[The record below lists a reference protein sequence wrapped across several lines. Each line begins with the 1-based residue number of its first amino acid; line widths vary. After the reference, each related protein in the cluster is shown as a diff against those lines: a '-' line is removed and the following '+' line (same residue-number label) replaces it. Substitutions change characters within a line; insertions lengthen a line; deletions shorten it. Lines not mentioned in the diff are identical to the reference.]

1 MAFVVLQTFKNAMQ
15 NNKRT
20 LVILILGLLS
30 ALGPF
35 SIDLY
40 LPGFP
45 EIARDLNSTTGR
57 VALSLSSYFIG
68 VSIGQMIYGP
78 LLDRFGRR
86 IPLLIGLFIYLF
98 ASVYIVYVTS
108 VDSLI
113 LTRFVQALGG
123 CAGMVAG
130 RALVR
135 DLFPVT
141 ETAKIFSL
149 LMLVIAVSPIVAPTL
164 GGFATAHWGWHSIFI
179 ILAVLAVINILLV
192 YFWLPLGAP
201 PDTTKSLKPR
211 PIINSFWNVLKTPQF
226 YTYTLT
232 GSFAASGLY
241 AYIAGSPHVFMELYG
256 VSEKQYGWI
265 FGIIAMGLVIASQVN
280 TVLLKKYTSQKIV
293 KVTLI
298 CQVII
303 GALLLL
309 GTVFNLIEMYSMIV
323 LVFLFLSTQGFA
335 FPNTSALSLAP
346 FEKSAGTASALMG
359 ALQLGIGAMITALV
373 SMMSNE
379 TPLPMTG
386 IMFSC
391 AIVSVSMLYWGNRRI
406 KGLEGVSRSE
416 ID

>member
-1 MAFVVLQTFKNAMQ
+1 MQ
-15 NNKRT
+15 NKKRN
-20 LVILILGLLS
+20 LIILILGLLS

-45 EIARDLNSTTGR
+45 EIARDLNSTTGQ

-86 IPLLIGLFIYLF
+86 TPLLIGLIIYLF
-98 ASVYIVYVTS
+98 ASVFIVYVTS

-113 LTRFVQALGG
+113 LARFVQALGG
-123 CAGMVAG
+123 CAGMVAA

-135 DLFPVT
+135 DLFPVS
-141 ETAKIFSL
+141 EIAKIFSL
-149 LMLVIAVSPIVAPTL
+149 LMLVIAVSPIVAPTI
-164 GGFATAHWGWHSIFI
+164 GGFAAAHWGWHSIFI
-179 ILAVLAVINILLV
+179 ILSVLAALNILLV

-201 PDTTKSLKPR
+201 PDTTMSLKPK
-211 PIINSFWNVLKTPQF
+211 PIITSFWTVFKTPQF

-265 FGIIAMGLVIASQVN
+265 FGIIALGLVTASQVN
-280 TVLLKKYTSQKIV
+280 TVLLKKYSSQQIV
-293 KVTLI
+293 KVALI
-298 CQVII
+298 CQVVA
-303 GALLLL
+303 GSLLFFGSL
-309 GTVFNLIEMYSMIV
+309 FHLIEMYSMIV
-323 LVFLFLSTQGFA
+323 LAFLFLSTQGFA

-346 FEKSAGTASALMG
+346 FEKNAGTASALMG
-359 ALQLGIGAMITALV
+359 ALQLGIGALITALV
-373 SMMSNE
+373 SMLSDD

-386 IMFSC
+386 IMFLC
-391 AIVSVSMLYWGNRRI
+391 AVASLAILFWGNRRRT
-406 KGLEGVSRSE
+406 E
-416 ID
+416 D

>member
-1 MAFVVLQTFKNAMQ
+1 MQ
-15 NNKRT
+15 QKKRT

-45 EIARDLNSTTGR
+45 EIARDLNTTTGE

-86 IPLLIGLFIYLF
+86 TPLLIGLFIYLF
-98 ASVYIVYVTS
+98 TSIYIVYITS

-113 LTRFVQALGG
+113 LVRFIQALGG
-123 CAGMVAG
+123 CAGMVAA

-135 DLFPVT
+135 DLFPVS
-141 ETAKIFSL
+141 EIAKIFSL

-164 GGFATAHWGWHSIFI
+164 GGFATAYWGWHSIFI
-179 ILAVLAVINILLV
+179 ILAVLAAINIILV
-192 YFWLPLGAP
+192 YFWLPLGAR
-201 PDTTKSLKPR
+201 PDTSMSLKPKA
-211 PIINSFWNVLKTPQF
+211 ISSKFWNVFKTPQF

-232 GSFAASGLY
+232 GAFAASGLY
-241 AYIAGSPHVFMELYG
+241 TYIAGSPHVFMELYG

-280 TVLLKKYTSQKIV
+280 TFLLRKYSSQKIV
-293 KVTLI
+293 RVTLI
-298 CQVII
+298 CQVFA
-303 GALLLL
+303 GALLFL
-309 GTVFNLIEMYSMIV
+309 GTVFKLVDMYAMIV

-335 FPNTSALSLAP
+335 FPNTSALSLVP
-346 FEKSAGTASALMG
+346 FEKNAGTASALMG

-373 SMMSNE
+373 SVLSND

-386 IMFSC
+386 IMFLC
-391 AIVSVSMLYWGNRRI
+391 ALTSLTMLYWGNRKI
-406 KGLEGVSRSE
+406 KNLEEVVVS
-416 ID
+416 

>member
-1 MAFVVLQTFKNAMQ
+1 MQ
-15 NNKRT
+15 KKKRT

-45 EIARDLNSTTGR
+45 EIARDLNTTTGE

-86 IPLLIGLFIYLF
+86 TPLLIGLFIYLF
-98 ASVYIVYVTS
+98 TSIYIVYITS

-113 LTRFVQALGG
+113 LVRFIQALGG
-123 CAGMVAG
+123 CAGMVAA

-135 DLFPVT
+135 DLFPVS
-141 ETAKIFSL
+141 EIAKVFSL

-164 GGFATAHWGWHSIFI
+164 GGFATAYWGWHSIFI
-179 ILAVLAVINILLV
+179 ILAVLAAINIILV

-201 PDTTKSLKPR
+201 PDTSMSLKPKS
-211 PIINSFWNVLKTPQF
+211 ISSKFWNVFKTPQF

-232 GSFAASGLY
+232 GAFAASGLY
-241 AYIAGSPHVFMELYG
+241 TYIAGSPHVFMELYG

-280 TVLLKKYTSQKIV
+280 TFLLRKYSSQKIV

-298 CQVII
+298 CQVIA
-303 GALLLL
+303 GALLFF
-309 GTVFNLIEMYSMIV
+309 GTVFKLVDMYAMIV

-346 FEKSAGTASALMG
+346 FEKNAGTASALMG
-359 ALQLGIGAMITALV
+359 ALQLGIGALITALV
-373 SMMSNE
+373 SVLSND

-386 IMFSC
+386 IMFLC
-391 AIVSVSMLYWGNRRI
+391 ALTSLSMLYWGNRKI
-406 KGLEGVSRSE
+406 KNLEEVVVS
-416 ID
+416 

>member
-1 MAFVVLQTFKNAMQ
+1 MQ
-15 NNKRT
+15 KKKRN
-20 LVILILGLLS
+20 LIILILGLLS

-57 VALSLSSYFIG
+57 VALSLSSYFVG
-68 VSIGQMIYGP
+68 VSLGQMIYGP

-86 IPLLIGLFIYLF
+86 TPLLVGLFIYLF
-98 ASVYIVYVTS
+98 ASVYMVYVTS

-113 LTRFVQALGG
+113 LARFIQALGG
-123 CAGMVAG
+123 CAGMVAA

-179 ILAVLAVINILLV
+179 ILAALVALNILLV

-201 PDTTKSLKPR
+201 PDTTMSLKPK
-211 PIINSFWNVLKTPQF
+211 PIMTKFWNVFKTPQF

-265 FGIIAMGLVIASQVN
+265 FGIIAMGLVTASQVN
-280 TVLLKKYTSQKIV
+280 TFMLKKYTSQQIV
-293 KVTLI
+293 KVTLL
-298 CQVII
+298 CQVVA
-303 GALLLL
+303 GALLFF
-309 GTVFNLIEMYSMIV
+309 GTIFHLIEMYSMIV

-359 ALQLGIGAMITALV
+359 ALQLGIGAIITALV
-373 SMMSNE
+373 STLSNE

-386 IMFSC
+386 IMFLC
-391 AIVSVSMLYWGNRRI
+391 ASVSVTILYWGNRKI
-406 KGLEGVSRSE
+406 KTLERVSIS
-416 ID
+416 

>member
-15 NNKRT
+15 NKKRT

-108 VDSLI
+108 ADSLI
-113 LTRFVQALGG
+113 LARFVQALGG
-123 CAGMVAG
+123 CAGMVAA

-179 ILAVLAVINILLV
+179 ILAVLAAINIILV

-201 PDTTKSLKPR
+201 PDTTMSLKPR
-211 PIINSFWNVLKTPQF
+211 PIINSFWTVFKTPQF

-280 TVLLKKYTSQKIV
+280 TVLLKKHSSQKIV

-298 CQVII
+298 CQVIA
-303 GALLLL
+303 GALLFF
-309 GTVFNLIEMYSMIV
+309 GTIFNLIEMYSMIV
-323 LVFLFLSTQGFA
+323 LAFLFLSTQGFA

-346 FEKSAGTASALMG
+346 FEKNAGTASALMG

-373 SMMSNE
+373 SMLSDE

-386 IMFSC
+386 IMFLC
-391 AIVSVSMLYWGNRRI
+391 AIASLSILYWGDRKI
-406 KGLEGVSRSE
+406 KGLKRVSRNE
-416 ID
+416 IN

>member
-1 MAFVVLQTFKNAMQ
+1 MQ
-15 NNKRT
+15 NKKRT

-86 IPLLIGLFIYLF
+86 IPLLVGLFIYLF
-98 ASVYIVYVTS
+98 ASVFIVFVTS

-113 LTRFVQALGG
+113 FYRFVQALGG
-123 CAGMVAG
+123 CAGMVAS

-164 GGFATAHWGWHSIFI
+164 GGFATANWGWHSIFI
-179 ILAVLAVINILLV
+179 ILAVLAALNILLV

-201 PDTTKSLKPR
+201 PDTTLSLKPK
-211 PIINSFWNVLKTPQF
+211 PIINSFWTVFKTPQF

-232 GSFAASGLY
+232 GAFAASGLY
-241 AYIAGSPHVFMELYG
+241 AYIAGSPHVFMDLYG
-256 VSEKQYGWI
+256 ASEKQYGWI
-265 FGIIAMGLVIASQVN
+265 FGIIAMGLIIASQVN
-280 TVLLKKYTSQKIV
+280 TVLLKKYSSQQIV

-298 CQVII
+298 CQVIA
-303 GALLLL
+303 GSLLFF
-309 GTVFNLIEMYSMIV
+309 GTIFHLIEMYSMIV
-323 LVFLFLSTQGFA
+323 LAFLFLSTQGFA

-346 FEKSAGTASALMG
+346 FEKNAGTASALMG
-359 ALQLGIGAMITALV
+359 ALQLGIGALITALV
-373 SMMSNE
+373 SVLSDD

-386 IMFSC
+386 IMFLC
-391 AIVSVSMLYWGNRRI
+391 AIVSLIVLYWGDRKI
-406 KGLEGVSRSE
+406 KTLKRATIS
-416 ID
+416 

>member
-1 MAFVVLQTFKNAMQ
+1 MQ
-15 NNKRT
+15 NKNRII
-20 LVILILGLLS
+20 VILTLGLLS

-86 IPLLIGLFIYLF
+86 IPLLIGLLIYLF
-98 ASVYIVYVTS
+98 ASVFIVYVTS

-113 LTRFVQALGG
+113 LARFIQALGG
-123 CAGMVAG
+123 CAGMVAA
-130 RALVR
+130 RAFVR
-135 DLFPVT
+135 DLFPVS

-164 GGFATAHWGWHSIFI
+164 GGLATAEWGWHSIFI
-179 ILAVLAVINILLV
+179 ILAALAALNILMV
-192 YFWLPLGAP
+192 YFLLPVGAP
-201 PDTTKSLKPR
+201 PDTNMSLKPKH
-211 PIINSFWNVLKTPQF
+211 IISKFWTVFKTPQF

-256 VSEKQYGWI
+256 VSEKEYGWI
-265 FGIIAMGLVIASQVN
+265 FGIIAMGLVTASQVN
-280 TVLLKKYTSQKIV
+280 TFLLRKYTSQQIV

-298 CQVII
+298 CQVIA
-303 GALLLL
+303 GALLFF
-309 GTVFNLIEMYSMIV
+309 GTVFHLIEMYSLIV
-323 LVFLFLSTQGFA
+323 LAFLFLSTQGFA

-346 FEKSAGTASALMG
+346 FGKSAGTASALMG
-359 ALQLGIGAMITALV
+359 ALQLGIGALVTALV
-373 SMMSNE
+373 SMLSDE
-379 TPLPMTG
+379 SPLPMTG
-386 IMFSC
+386 IMFLC
-391 AIVSVSMLYWGNRRI
+391 ASISLGLYYVGSRKI
-406 KGLEGVSRSE
+406 KSLEEGLTS
-416 ID
+416 

>member
-1 MAFVVLQTFKNAMQ
+1 MQ
-15 NNKRT
+15 NKKRN
-20 LVILILGLLS
+20 LIILILGLLS

-45 EIARDLNSTTGR
+45 EIARDLNSTTGQ

-86 IPLLIGLFIYLF
+86 TPLLIGLIIYLF
-98 ASVYIVYVTS
+98 ASVFIVYVTS

-113 LTRFVQALGG
+113 LARFVQALGG
-123 CAGMVAG
+123 CAGMVAA

-135 DLFPVT
+135 DLFPVS
-141 ETAKIFSL
+141 EIAKIFSL
-149 LMLVIAVSPIVAPTL
+149 LMLVIAVSPIVAPTI
-164 GGFATAHWGWHSIFI
+164 GGFAAAHWGWHSIFI
-179 ILAVLAVINILLV
+179 ILSVLAALNILLV

-201 PDTTKSLKPR
+201 PDTTMSLKPK
-211 PIINSFWNVLKTPQF
+211 PIITSFWTVFKTPQF

-265 FGIIAMGLVIASQVN
+265 FGIIALGLVTASQVN
-280 TVLLKKYTSQKIV
+280 TVLLKKYSSQQIV
-293 KVTLI
+293 KVALI
-298 CQVII
+298 CQVVA
-303 GALLLL
+303 GSLLFFGSL
-309 GTVFNLIEMYSMIV
+309 FHLIEMYSMIV
-323 LVFLFLSTQGFA
+323 LAFLFLSTQGFA

-346 FEKSAGTASALMG
+346 FEKNAGTASALMG
-359 ALQLGIGAMITALV
+359 ALQLGIGALITALV
-373 SMMSNE
+373 SILSDD

-386 IMFSC
+386 IMFLC
-391 AIVSVSMLYWGNRRI
+391 AVASLAILFWGNRR
-406 KGLEGVSRSE
+406 RTM
-416 ID
+416 D

>member
-1 MAFVVLQTFKNAMQ
+1 MAFVVLQDFKNAMQ
-15 NNKRT
+15 NKNRT

-45 EIARDLNSTTGR
+45 EIARDLNSTTGS

-68 VSIGQMIYGP
+68 VSVGQMIYGP

-98 ASVYIVYVTS
+98 ASVFIVYVTT

-113 LTRFVQALGG
+113 LARFVQALGG
-123 CAGMVAG
+123 CAGMVAA

-135 DLFPVT
+135 DLFPVS

-179 ILAVLAVINILLV
+179 ILTVLAVLNILLV

-201 PDTTKSLKPR
+201 PDTTMSLKPR
-211 PIINSFWNVLKTPQF
+211 AIITKFWTVFKTPQF

-241 AYIAGSPHVFMELYG
+241 AYIAGSPHVFMEIYG
-256 VSEKQYGWI
+256 VSEKRYGWI
-265 FGIIAMGLVIASQVN
+265 FGIIAMGLVTASQVN
-280 TVLLKKYTSQKIV
+280 TFLLKKHTSQKIV

-298 CQVII
+298 CQVIA
-303 GALLLL
+303 GALLFF
-309 GTVFNLIEMYSMIV
+309 GTIFQLIEMYSMIV
-323 LVFLFLSTQGFA
+323 LAFLFLSTQGFA

-359 ALQLGIGAMITALV
+359 ALQLGIGALITALV
-373 SMMSNE
+373 SMLSNE
-379 TPLPMTG
+379 SPLPMTG
-386 IMFSC
+386 IMFLCS
-391 AIVSVSMLYWGNRRI
+391 IVSLSMLYWGNRKI
-406 KGLEGVSRSE
+406 MTLELASIS
-416 ID
+416 

>member
-1 MAFVVLQTFKNAMQ
+1 VAFVVLQTFKNAMQ
-15 NNKRT
+15 NKKRT
-20 LVILILGLLS
+20 LIILILGLLS

-113 LTRFVQALGG
+113 LVRFVQALGG
-123 CAGMVAG
+123 CAGMVAA

-141 ETAKIFSL
+141 ETAKVFSL

-164 GGFATAHWGWHSIFI
+164 GGFATAHWSWHSIFI
-179 ILAVLAVINILLV
+179 ILAVLAAINILLV

-201 PDTTKSLKPR
+201 PDTTMSLKPR
-211 PIINSFWNVLKTPQF
+211 PIITKFWTVFKTPQF

-265 FGIIAMGLVIASQVN
+265 FGIIALGLVIASQVN

-293 KVTLI
+293 KTTLI
-298 CQVII
+298 CQVFA
-303 GALLLL
+303 GALLFF
-309 GTVFNLIEMYSMIV
+309 GTILNLIEMYSMIV

-346 FEKSAGTASALMG
+346 FEKNAGTASALMG

-373 SMMSNE
+373 SMLSNE
-379 TPLPMTG
+379 TALPMTG
-386 IMFSC
+386 IMFLC
-391 AIVSVSMLYWGNRRI
+391 ALAAFGMLYWGQRRV
-406 KGLEGVSRSE
+406 KE
-416 ID
+416 

>member
-1 MAFVVLQTFKNAMQ
+1 MQ
-15 NNKRT
+15 KKKRT

-45 EIARDLNSTTGR
+45 EIARDLNTTTGE

-86 IPLLIGLFIYLF
+86 TPLLIGLFIYLF
-98 ASVYIVYVTS
+98 TSIYIVYITS

-113 LTRFVQALGG
+113 LVRFIQALGG
-123 CAGMVAG
+123 CAGMVAA

-135 DLFPVT
+135 DLFPVS
-141 ETAKIFSL
+141 EIAKIFSL

-164 GGFATAHWGWHSIFI
+164 GGFATAYWGWQSIFI
-179 ILAVLAVINILLV
+179 ILAVLAAINIILV

-201 PDTTKSLKPR
+201 PDTSMSLKPKS
-211 PIINSFWNVLKTPQF
+211 ISSKFWNVFKTPQF

-232 GSFAASGLY
+232 GAFAASGLY
-241 AYIAGSPHVFMELYG
+241 TYIAGSPHVFMELYG

-280 TVLLKKYTSQKIV
+280 TFILRKYSSQKIV

-298 CQVII
+298 CQVIA
-303 GALLLL
+303 GALLFF
-309 GTVFNLIEMYSMIV
+309 GTVFKLVDMYTMIV

-346 FEKSAGTASALMG
+346 FEKNAGTASALMG
-359 ALQLGIGAMITALV
+359 ALQLGIGALITALV
-373 SMMSNE
+373 SVLSND

-386 IMFSC
+386 IMFLC
-391 AIVSVSMLYWGNRRI
+391 ALTSLTMLYWGNRKI
-406 KGLEGVSRSE
+406 QNLEEVVVS
-416 ID
+416 

>member
-1 MAFVVLQTFKNAMQ
+1 MQ
-15 NNKRT
+15 KKKRT

-45 EIARDLNSTTGR
+45 EIARDLNTTTGE

-86 IPLLIGLFIYLF
+86 TPLLIGLFIYLF
-98 ASVYIVYVTS
+98 TSIYIVYITS

-113 LTRFVQALGG
+113 LVRFIQALGG
-123 CAGMVAG
+123 CAGMVAA

-135 DLFPVT
+135 DLFPVS
-141 ETAKIFSL
+141 EIAKVFSL

-164 GGFATAHWGWHSIFI
+164 GGFATAYWGWHSIFI
-179 ILAVLAVINILLV
+179 ILAVLAAINIILV

-201 PDTTKSLKPR
+201 PDTSMSLKPKA
-211 PIINSFWNVLKTPQF
+211 ISSKFWNVFKTPQF

-241 AYIAGSPHVFMELYG
+241 TYIAGSPHVFMELYG

-280 TVLLKKYTSQKIV
+280 TFLLRKYSSQKIV
-293 KVTLI
+293 RVTLI
-298 CQVII
+298 CQVIA
-303 GALLLL
+303 GALLFL
-309 GTVFNLIEMYSMIV
+309 GTVFKLVDMYAMIV

-335 FPNTSALSLAP
+335 FPNTSALSLVP
-346 FEKSAGTASALMG
+346 FEKNAGTASALMG
-359 ALQLGIGAMITALV
+359 ALQLGIGALITALV
-373 SMMSNE
+373 SVLSND

-386 IMFSC
+386 IMFLC
-391 AIVSVSMLYWGNRRI
+391 ALTSLSMLYWGNRKI
-406 KGLEGVSRSE
+406 KNLEEVVVS
-416 ID
+416 

>member
-1 MAFVVLQTFKNAMQ
+1 MQTVITKMQ
-15 NNKRT
+15 KKKRN
-20 LVILILGLLS
+20 LIILILGLLS

-57 VALSLSSYFIG
+57 VALSLSSYFVG
-68 VSIGQMIYGP
+68 VSLGQMIYGP

-86 IPLLIGLFIYLF
+86 TPLLVGLFIYLF
-98 ASVYIVYVTS
+98 ASVYMVYVTS

-113 LTRFVQALGG
+113 LARFIQALGG
-123 CAGMVAG
+123 CAGMVAA

-149 LMLVIAVSPIVAPTL
+149 LMLVIAVSPIIAPTL

-179 ILAVLAVINILLV
+179 ILAALVALNILLV

-201 PDTTKSLKPR
+201 PDTTMSLKPK
-211 PIINSFWNVLKTPQF
+211 PIMTKFWNVFKTPQF

-265 FGIIAMGLVIASQVN
+265 FGIIAMGLVTASQVN
-280 TVLLKKYTSQKIV
+280 TFMLKKYTSQQIV
-293 KVTLI
+293 KVTLL
-298 CQVII
+298 CQVVA
-303 GALLLL
+303 GALLFF
-309 GTVFNLIEMYSMIV
+309 GTIFHLIEMYSMIV

-359 ALQLGIGAMITALV
+359 ALQLGIGAIITALV
-373 SMMSNE
+373 STLSNE

-386 IMFSC
+386 IMFLC
-391 AIVSVSMLYWGNRRI
+391 ASVSVTILYWGNRKI
-406 KGLEGVSRSE
+406 KTLERVSIS
-416 ID
+416 

>member
-1 MAFVVLQTFKNAMQ
+1 MEKK
-15 NNKRT
+15 KRIV
-20 LVILILGLLS
+20 VILILGLLS

-45 EIARDLNSTTGR
+45 EIARDLNTTTSR

-98 ASVYIVYVTS
+98 ASIYIVYVVS
-108 VDSLI
+108 IDSLI
-113 LTRFVQALGG
+113 IARFVQAIGG
-123 CAGMVAG
+123 CAGMVAA

-135 DLFPVT
+135 DLFPVS
-141 ETAKIFSL
+141 EIAKIFSL
-149 LMLVIAVSPIVAPTL
+149 LMLVIAVSPIVAPTI

-179 ILAVLAVINILLV
+179 ILSVLVLINILLV
-192 YFWLPLGAP
+192 YFWLPTGAA
-201 PDTTKSLKPR
+201 PDKTLSLKPR
-211 PIINSFWNVLKTPQF
+211 PIINSFWQVFKNPQF
-226 YTYTLT
+226 LTYTLT

-256 VSEKQYGWI
+256 VTEKQYGWI
-265 FGIIAMGLVIASQVN
+265 FAIIALGLVTASQFN
-280 TVLLKKYTSQKIV
+280 TLLLRKYSSQHIV

-298 CQVII
+298 CQVFF
-303 GALLLL
+303 GTVLLL
-309 GTVFNLIEMYSMIV
+309 GAWFNLIEMYSMIV

-346 FEKSAGTASALMG
+346 FERSAGTASALMG
-359 ALQLGIGAMITALV
+359 ALQLGIGALITGLV
-373 SMMSNE
+373 SMLSNE
-379 TPLPMTG
+379 TPVPMTG
-386 IMFSC
+386 IMFMC
-391 AIVSVSMLYWGNRRI
+391 AGVSLTILYLGNRRI
-406 KGLEGVSRSE
+406 KKLDIAVIS
-416 ID
+416 

>member
-1 MAFVVLQTFKNAMQ
+1 MEKKN
-15 NNKRT
+15 RI

-45 EIARDLNSTTGR
+45 EMARDFDTTTGR
-57 VALSLSSYFIG
+57 IALSLSSYFIG

-98 ASVYIVYVTS
+98 ASIYIIYVDS

-113 LTRFVQALGG
+113 SARFVQAIGG
-123 CAGMVAG
+123 CAGMVAA

-135 DLFPVT
+135 DLFPVS
-141 ETAKIFSL
+141 EIAKIFSL
-149 LMLVIAVSPIVAPTL
+149 LMLVIAVSPIIAPTL
-164 GGFATAHWGWHSIFI
+164 GGFATAHWGWPSIFLMLS
-179 ILAVLAVINILLV
+179 ILAAANILLV
-192 YFWLPLGAP
+192 FFWLPAGAP
-201 PDTTKSLKPR
+201 PDKTLSLKPAS
-211 PIINSFWNVLKTPQF
+211 ITAKFWNVFKTPQF

-256 VSEKQYGWI
+256 VTEKQYGWI
-265 FGIIAMGLVIASQVN
+265 FGIVALGLVTASQLN
-280 TVLLKKYTSQKIV
+280 TVLLKKYSSEQIV
-293 KVTLI
+293 KVTLV
-298 CQVII
+298 CQVIA
-303 GALLLL
+303 GAVLLLA
-309 GTVFNLIEMYSMIV
+309 TVFNYIEMYSMIV

-346 FEKSAGTASALMG
+346 FGKSAGTASALMG
-359 ALQLGIGAMITALV
+359 ALQLGIGALITALV
-373 SMMSNE
+373 STLSNE
-379 TPLPMTG
+379 TPIPMTG
-386 IMFSC
+386 IMFLC
-391 AIVSVSMLYWGNRRI
+391 AAVSLTILLIGRKRI
-406 KGLEGVSRSE
+406 TEVHDNL
-416 ID
+416 

>member
-1 MAFVVLQTFKNAMQ
+1 MQ
-15 NNKRT
+15 HKKRT

-57 VALSLSSYFIG
+57 VALSLSSYFVG
-68 VSIGQMIYGP
+68 VSLGQMIYGP

-86 IPLLIGLFIYLF
+86 IPLLVGLFIYLF
-98 ASVYIVYVTS
+98 ASVFIVYVTS

-113 LTRFVQALGG
+113 LARFIQALGG
-123 CAGMVAG
+123 CAGMVAA

-164 GGFATAHWGWHSIFI
+164 GGFATAHWGWNSIFI
-179 ILAVLAVINILLV
+179 ILAVLAALNILLV

-201 PDTTKSLKPR
+201 PDTSMSLKPR
-211 PIINSFWNVLKTPQF
+211 PIFNSFWTVFKTPQF

-265 FGIIAMGLVIASQVN
+265 FGIIAMGLVTASQIN
-280 TVLLKKYTSQKIV
+280 TLLLKKYTSQQIV

-298 CQVII
+298 CQVIA
-303 GALLLL
+303 GALLFF
-309 GTVFNLIEMYSMIV
+309 GTIFHLIEMYSMIV
-323 LVFLFLSTQGFA
+323 LAFLFLSTQGFA
-335 FPNTSALSLAP
+335 FPNTSALALAP

-359 ALQLGIGAMITALV
+359 AFQLGIGALITALV
-373 SMMSNE
+373 SMLSDE

-386 IMFSC
+386 VMFLC
-391 AIVSVSMLYWGNRRI
+391 AIVSLGMLFLGNRRI
-406 KGLEGVSRSE
+406 KILKRDAV
-416 ID
+416 D

>member
-1 MAFVVLQTFKNAMQ
+1 MQ
-15 NNKRT
+15 KKKRN
-20 LVILILGLLS
+20 LIILILGLLS

-68 VSIGQMIYGP
+68 VSLGQMIYGP

-86 IPLLIGLFIYLF
+86 TPLLVGLFIYLF
-98 ASVYIVYVTS
+98 ASVYMVYVTS

-113 LTRFVQALGG
+113 LARFIQALGG
-123 CAGMVAG
+123 CAGMVAA

-135 DLFPVT
+135 DLFPVS

-179 ILAVLAVINILLV
+179 ILAVLVALNILLV

-201 PDTTKSLKPR
+201 PDTTMSLKPK
-211 PIINSFWNVLKTPQF
+211 PIMTKFWNVLKTPQF

-265 FGIIAMGLVIASQVN
+265 FGIIAMGLVTASQVN
-280 TVLLKKYTSQKIV
+280 TFMLKKYTSQQIV
-293 KVTLI
+293 KVTLL
-298 CQVII
+298 CQVVA
-303 GALLLL
+303 GALLVF
-309 GTVFNLIEMYSMIV
+309 GTLFQIIEMYSMIV

-359 ALQLGIGAMITALV
+359 ALQLGIGAIITALV
-373 SMMSNE
+373 STLSNE

-386 IMFSC
+386 IMFLC
-391 AIVSVSMLYWGNRRI
+391 ASVSVTILYWGNRKI
-406 KGLEGVSRSE
+406 KTLERVS
-416 ID
+416 IF

>member
-1 MAFVVLQTFKNAMQ
+1 MQ
-15 NNKRT
+15 KKKRN
-20 LVILILGLLS
+20 LIILILGLLS

-57 VALSLSSYFIG
+57 VALSLSSYFVG
-68 VSIGQMIYGP
+68 VSLGQMIYGP

-86 IPLLIGLFIYLF
+86 TPLLVGLFIYLF
-98 ASVYIVYVTS
+98 ASVYMVYVTS

-113 LTRFVQALGG
+113 LARFIQALGG
-123 CAGMVAG
+123 CAGMVAA
-130 RALVR
+130 RALIR

-179 ILAVLAVINILLV
+179 ILAVLVALNILLV

-201 PDTTKSLKPR
+201 PDTTMSLKPK
-211 PIINSFWNVLKTPQF
+211 PIMTKFWNVLKTPQF

-265 FGIIAMGLVIASQVN
+265 FGIIAMGLVTASQVN
-280 TVLLKKYTSQKIV
+280 TFMLKKYTSQQIV
-293 KVTLI
+293 KVTLL
-298 CQVII
+298 CQVVA
-303 GALLLL
+303 GALLVF
-309 GTVFNLIEMYSMIV
+309 GTLFQIIEMYSMIV

-359 ALQLGIGAMITALV
+359 ALQLGIGAIITALV
-373 SMMSNE
+373 STLSNE

-386 IMFSC
+386 IMFLC
-391 AIVSVSMLYWGNRRI
+391 ASVSVTILYWGNRKI
-406 KGLEGVSRSE
+406 KTLERVS
-416 ID
+416 IF

>member
-1 MAFVVLQTFKNAMQ
+1 MQ
-15 NNKRT
+15 NKNRT

-45 EIARDLNSTTGR
+45 EIARDLNSTTGQ

-68 VSIGQMIYGP
+68 VSLGQMIYGP

-86 IPLLIGLFIYLF
+86 TPLLIGLFIYLF

-113 LTRFVQALGG
+113 LARFIQALGG
-123 CAGMVAG
+123 CAGMVAA

-135 DLFPVT
+135 DLFPVS
-141 ETAKIFSL
+141 EIAKIFSL

-164 GGFATAHWGWHSIFI
+164 GGFATAHWGWPSIFI
-179 ILAVLAVINILLV
+179 ILTVLAALNIILV

-211 PIINSFWNVLKTPQF
+211 PIINSFWNVFKTPQF

-265 FGIIAMGLVIASQVN
+265 FGIVALGLVTASQVN
-280 TVLLKKYTSQKIV
+280 TVLLKKYTSERIV

-298 CQVII
+298 CQVVA
-303 GALLLL
+303 GALLFFGTLL
-309 GTVFNLIEMYSMIV
+309 GLVEMYSMIV

-359 ALQLGIGAMITALV
+359 ALQLGIGALVTALV
-373 SMMSNE
+373 SMLSNE

-386 IMFSC
+386 IMFLC
-391 AIVSVSMLYWGNRRI
+391 AIVSLSLLYWGKRRVAS
-406 KGLEGVSRSE
+406 LDRFASRG
-416 ID
+416 

>member
-1 MAFVVLQTFKNAMQ
+1 METK
-15 NNKRT
+15 KRI
-20 LVILILGLLS
+20 LIILILGLLS

-45 EIARDLNSTTGR
+45 EMARDFNTTTGR
-57 VALSLSSYFIG
+57 IALSLSSYFVG

-98 ASVYIVYVTS
+98 ASIYIVYVDS

-113 LTRFVQALGG
+113 SARFAQAIGG
-123 CAGMVAG
+123 CAGMVAA

-135 DLFPVT
+135 DLFPVS

-164 GGFATAHWGWHSIFI
+164 GGFATAHWGWPSIFMM
-179 ILAVLAVINILLV
+179 LSVLAAANILLV
-192 YFWLPLGAP
+192 FFWLPSGRP
-201 PDTTKSLKPR
+201 PDTTMSLKPKA
-211 PIINSFWNVLKTPQF
+211 ITNQFWNVFKTPQF

-256 VSEKQYGWI
+256 VTEKQYGWI
-265 FGIIAMGLVIASQVN
+265 FGIVALGLVTASQLN
-280 TVLLKKYTSQKIV
+280 TLLLRKYSSERIV
-293 KVTLI
+293 FVTLI
-298 CQVII
+298 CQVIA
-303 GALLLL
+303 GAVLLL
-309 GTVFNLIEMYSMIV
+309 GTLFNLIEMYSMIV

-346 FEKSAGTASALMG
+346 FGKSAGTASALMG
-359 ALQLGIGAMITALV
+359 ALQLGIGALVTALV
-373 SMMSNE
+373 STLSND
-379 TPLPMTG
+379 TPIPMTG
-386 IMFSC
+386 IMFLC
-391 AIVSVSMLYWGNRRI
+391 AAISLGILVIGRKRI
-406 KGLEGVSRSE
+406 ENSL
-416 ID
+416 

>member
-1 MAFVVLQTFKNAMQ
+1 MQ
-15 NNKRT
+15 KKKRN
-20 LVILILGLLS
+20 LIILILGLLS

-57 VALSLSSYFIG
+57 VALSLSSYFVG
-68 VSIGQMIYGP
+68 VSLGQMIYGP

-86 IPLLIGLFIYLF
+86 TPLLVGLFIYFL
-98 ASVYIVYVTS
+98 ASVYIVYVTT
-108 VDSLI
+108 VDALI
-113 LTRFVQALGG
+113 LARFIQALGG
-123 CAGMVAG
+123 CAGMVAA

-135 DLFPVT
+135 DLFPVS

-149 LMLVIAVSPIVAPTL
+149 LMLVIAVSPIIAPTL
-164 GGFATAHWGWHSIFI
+164 GGFATARWGWPSIFI
-179 ILAVLAVINILLV
+179 ILAVLVALNILLV

-201 PDTTKSLKPR
+201 PDTTMSLKPK
-211 PIINSFWNVLKTPQF
+211 PIITKFWNVFKTPQF

-265 FGIIAMGLVIASQVN
+265 FGIIAMGLVTASQVN
-280 TVLLKKYTSQKIV
+280 TYMLKKYTSQQIV
-293 KVTLI
+293 KVTLL
-298 CQVII
+298 CQVVA
-303 GALLLL
+303 GALLFF
-309 GTVFNLIEMYSMIV
+309 GTVFQLIEMYSMIV

-359 ALQLGIGAMITALV
+359 ALQLGIGAIITALV
-373 SMMSNE
+373 STLSNE

-386 IMFSC
+386 IMFLC
-391 AIVSVSMLYWGNRRI
+391 ASVSVIILYWGTRKI
-406 KGLEGVSRSE
+406 KTLERGS
-416 ID
+416 IT

>member
-1 MAFVVLQTFKNAMQ
+1 MQ
-15 NNKRT
+15 KKKRN
-20 LVILILGLLS
+20 LIILILGLLS

-68 VSIGQMIYGP
+68 VSLGQMIYGP

-86 IPLLIGLFIYLF
+86 TPLLVGLFIYLF
-98 ASVYIVYVTS
+98 ASVYMVYVTS

-113 LTRFVQALGG
+113 LARFIQALGG
-123 CAGMVAG
+123 CAGMVAA

-135 DLFPVT
+135 DLFPVS

-179 ILAVLAVINILLV
+179 ILAVLVALNILLV

-201 PDTTKSLKPR
+201 PDTTMSLKPK
-211 PIINSFWNVLKTPQF
+211 PIMTKFWNVLKTPQF

-265 FGIIAMGLVIASQVN
+265 FGIIAMGLVTASQVN
-280 TVLLKKYTSQKIV
+280 TFMLKKYTSQQIV
-293 KVTLI
+293 KVTLL
-298 CQVII
+298 CQVVA
-303 GALLLL
+303 GALLVF
-309 GTVFNLIEMYSMIV
+309 GTLFQIIEMYSMIV

-359 ALQLGIGAMITALV
+359 ALQLGIGAIITALV
-373 SMMSNE
+373 STLSNE

-386 IMFSC
+386 IMFLC
-391 AIVSVSMLYWGNRRI
+391 ASVSVTILYWGNRKI
-406 KGLEGVSRSE
+406 KTLERVSIS
-416 ID
+416 

>member
-1 MAFVVLQTFKNAMQ
+1 MEKK
-15 NNKRT
+15 KR
-20 LVILILGLLS
+20 ILIVLTLGLLS

-45 EIARDLNSTTGR
+45 EIARDLNSTTGQ

-86 IPLLIGLFIYLF
+86 TPLIIGLFIYLF
-98 ASVYIVYVTS
+98 SSLFIVYVTS
-108 VDSLI
+108 VESLI
-113 LTRFVQALGG
+113 LARFVQALGG
-123 CAGMVAG
+123 CAGMVAA

-135 DLFPVT
+135 DLFPVI

-179 ILAVLAVINILLV
+179 ILSILAVLNIILV
-192 YFWLPLGAP
+192 FFWLPLGAP
-201 PDTTKSLKPR
+201 PDTSMSLKPKS
-211 PIINSFWNVLKTPQF
+211 ITNKFWTVFKTPQF

-265 FGIIAMGLVIASQVN
+265 FGIIAMGLVTASQLN
-280 TVLLKKYTSQKIV
+280 TLLLKKYTSEQII

-298 CQVII
+298 CQVIT
-303 GALLLL
+303 GALLFF
-309 GTVFNLIEMYSMIV
+309 GTIFHLIELYSMIV
-323 LVFLFLSTQGFA
+323 LAFLFLSTQGFA

-359 ALQLGIGAMITALV
+359 ALQLGIGALITALV
-373 SMMSNE
+373 SALSND

-386 IMFSC
+386 IMFLC
-391 AIVSVSMLYWGNRRI
+391 AIVSVVMLYFG
-406 KGLEGVSRSE
+406 SRKIRTLKLATDSQ
-416 ID
+416 

>member
-1 MAFVVLQTFKNAMQ
+1 ME
-15 NNKRT
+15 NKKR
-20 LVILILGLLS
+20 ILIVLTLGLLS

-45 EIARDLNSTTGR
+45 EIARDLNSTTGQ

-68 VSIGQMIYGP
+68 VSLGQMIYGP

-86 IPLLIGLFIYLF
+86 IPLLVGLFIYF
-98 ASVYIVYVTS
+98 FSSIFIVYVTS

-113 LTRFVQALGG
+113 FARFVQALGG
-123 CAGMVAG
+123 CAGMVAS

-135 DLFPVT
+135 DLFPVS

-149 LMLVIAVSPIVAPTL
+149 LMLVIAVSPIIAPTL
-164 GGFATAHWGWHSIFI
+164 GGFATAHWGWSSIFI
-179 ILAVLAVINILLV
+179 ILAVLAVLNIILV

-201 PDTTKSLKPR
+201 PDTTMSLKPK
-211 PIINSFWNVLKTPQF
+211 PIINSFWTVFKTPQF

-265 FGIIAMGLVIASQVN
+265 FGIIAMGLVTASQVN
-280 TVLLKKYTSQKIV
+280 TFLLRKFTSQQIV
-293 KVTLI
+293 KVTLL
-298 CQVII
+298 CQVVA
-303 GALLLL
+303 GALLFF
-309 GTVFNLIEMYSMIV
+309 GTLFHFIELYSMIV

-359 ALQLGIGAMITALV
+359 ALQLGIGALITALV
-373 SMMSNE
+373 SMLSND
-379 TPLPMTG
+379 TPLPMTA
-386 IMFSC
+386 IMFLC
-391 AIVSVSMLYWGNRRI
+391 AIVSVAMLYWGTGKI
-406 KGLEGVSRSE
+406 KSLKRVPIS
-416 ID
+416 

>member
-1 MAFVVLQTFKNAMQ
+1 MQ
-15 NNKRT
+15 NKKRN
-20 LVILILGLLS
+20 LIILILGLLS

-45 EIARDLNSTTGR
+45 EIARDLNSTTGQ

-86 IPLLIGLFIYLF
+86 TPLLIGLVIYLF
-98 ASVYIVYVTS
+98 ASVFIVYVTS

-113 LTRFVQALGG
+113 LARFVQALGG
-123 CAGMVAG
+123 CAGMVAA

-135 DLFPVT
+135 DLFPVS
-141 ETAKIFSL
+141 EIAKIFSL
-149 LMLVIAVSPIVAPTL
+149 LMLVIAVSPIVAPTI
-164 GGFATAHWGWHSIFI
+164 GGFAAAHWGWHSIFI
-179 ILAVLAVINILLV
+179 ILSVLAALNILLV

-201 PDTTKSLKPR
+201 PDTTMSLKPK
-211 PIINSFWNVLKTPQF
+211 PIITSFWTVFKTPQF

-265 FGIIAMGLVIASQVN
+265 FGIIALGLVTASQVN
-280 TVLLKKYTSQKIV
+280 TVLLKKYSSQQIV
-293 KVTLI
+293 KVALI
-298 CQVII
+298 CQVVA
-303 GALLLL
+303 GSLLFFGPL
-309 GTVFNLIEMYSMIV
+309 FHLIEMYSMIV
-323 LVFLFLSTQGFA
+323 LAFLFLSTQGFA

-346 FEKSAGTASALMG
+346 FEKNAGTASALMG
-359 ALQLGIGAMITALV
+359 ALQLGIGALITALV
-373 SMMSNE
+373 SILSDD

-386 IMFSC
+386 IMFLC
-391 AIVSVSMLYWGNRRI
+391 AVASLAILFWGNRR
-406 KGLEGVSRSE
+406 RTM
-416 ID
+416 D